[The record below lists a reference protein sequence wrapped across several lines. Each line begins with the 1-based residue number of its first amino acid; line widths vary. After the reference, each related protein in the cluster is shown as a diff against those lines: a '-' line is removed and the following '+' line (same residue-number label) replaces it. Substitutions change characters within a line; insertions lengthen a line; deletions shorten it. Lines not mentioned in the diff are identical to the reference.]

1 MARTQSV
8 TSSVRN
14 ALKDK
19 ATLGELLAAI
29 APENKDEKV
38 RNHAFRSLML
48 LAQEHPEALLPRWD
62 DLARLLKGG
71 HSFSKYPAIHILA
84 ELATVETGG
93 RFEKAFTAYY
103 RLLDDESIAV
113 AAHVAG
119 LSGKIAKA
127 RPALEPRITKKL
139 LSIDGTHFDRGRKD
153 LIKGY
158 AIESF
163 AEYFSQAKDKK
174 KILDFVQQQKG
185 AASPRTRKAARRFLD
200 RFAEES

>member
-14 ALKDK
+14 ALKDN
-19 ATLGELLAAI
+19 AALDQLLAAI

-48 LAQEHPEALLPRWD
+48 LAQQHPEALLTRWD

-71 HSFSKYPAIHILA
+71 NSHSKYPAIHILA
-84 ELATVETGG
+84 ELAIVETGG
-93 RFEKAFTAYY
+93 RFQKAFNAYY

-119 LSGKIAKA
+119 LSGRIAKA
-127 RPALEPRITKKL
+127 MPPLEPRITEKL
-139 LSIDGTHFDRGRKD
+139 LSIDGTHFDQSRKD

-163 AEYFSQAKDKK
+163 AEYFDQAKDKK
-174 KILDFVQQQKG
+174 QILDFVQQQKE
-185 AASPRTRKAARRFLD
+185 AVSPRTRKAARSFLE
-200 RFAEES
+200 RFAEKS

>member
-8 TSSVRN
+8 ISSVRN

-19 ATLGELLAAI
+19 AALDELLEAI

-48 LAQEHPEALLPRWD
+48 LAQKHPEALLPRWD
-62 DLARLLKGG
+62 DLVRLLKGG
-71 HSFSKYPAIHILA
+71 HSHSKYPAIHILA
-84 ELATVETGG
+84 ELAIVETGG
-93 RFEKAFTAYY
+93 RFQKAFNAYY
-103 RLLDDESIAV
+103 GLLDDESIAV

-127 RPALEPRITKKL
+127 RPALEPRITEKL
-139 LSIDGTHFDRGRKD
+139 LSIDGTHFDQSRKD

-163 AEYFSQAKDKK
+163 AEYFNQAKDKK
-174 KILDFVQQQKG
+174 QILGFVQQQKD
-185 AASPRTRKAARRFLD
+185 AVSPRARKAARSFLKQ
-200 RFAEES
+200 FAEKS